1 MLANDRQR
9 PGRAA
14 AERPAEDDLPG
25 SLDQIGQEPCLASA
39 FQQVVANNRQAVV
52 LLEYRLR
59 VPGRFR

>member
-1 MLANDRQR
+1 MAALGIEQGYALAEMLANDRQR

-39 FQQVVANNRQAVV
+39 FQ
-52 LLEYRLR
+52 
-59 VPGRFR
+59 